1 MPPKKKTTQPK
12 PKERIAELEKALT
25 ESEAKSE
32 RLINQLKYAK
42 ADLENIQKQ
51 NQRRINDIMERAN
64 GRLLEQLIPIMD
76 ELTLLSSTENGDEKN
91 INEAIGMVR
100 NKLIKVLE
108 TEGVRQ
114 IEALGYPFDPFKHEA
129 MMDVETEEEP
139 DGYVLEEIRKGYMYK
154 DRVLRASMVK
164 VARNPKKD
172 LEDKDNE

>member
-1 MPPKKKTTQPK
+1 
-12 PKERIAELEKALT
+12 
-25 ESEAKSE
+25 
-32 RLINQLKYAK
+32 
-42 ADLENIQKQ
+42 
-51 NQRRINDIMERAN
+51 
-64 GRLLEQLIPIMD
+64 
-76 ELTLLSSTENGDEKN
+76 
-91 INEAIGMVR
+91 MVR
-100 NKLIKVLE
+100 KKLIKVLE

-172 LEDKDNE
+172 LEEKDNE